1 MCLSRGRLIRLNG
14 PATFIQPI
22 RAPLPFPTS
31 HTRAGPSPS
40 LPHLPRTQ
48 ALLWTPPPSTVGSA
62 GRHLFQSFTGFQVLL
77 FLLLFVSPCPQ
88 LPSPCCSSPSRWVVC
103 PYSSDPVPT
112 APSLRRSNPSKQ
124 GHRAKLR
131 RTKCCCHQV
140 KMSQSSSS
148 SAGKYCSF
156 VLHPVAGLPLMASY
170 SVDEGDRQA
179 QEDEFL
185 FLEKFSKE

>member
-1 MCLSRGRLIRLNG
+1 MGQRRLFSPLG
-14 PATFIQPI
+14 LPFPSPLPTHVQDH
-22 RAPLPFPTS
+22 PLPFPTS
-31 HTRAGPSPS
+31 HAHKLCSS
-40 LPHLPRTQ
+40 
-48 ALLWTPPPSTVGSA
+48 LLWTPPPSTVGST

>member
-31 HTRAGPSPS
+31 HAQDHP
-40 LPHLPRTQ
+40 LPFPTSHAHKLCSS
-48 ALLWTPPPSTVGSA
+48 LLWTPPPSTVGSA

-88 LPSPCCSSPSRWVVC
+88 LPCSSPSRWVVC

-131 RTKCCCHQV
+131 RTKCCCHQ
-140 KMSQSSSS
+140 S
-148 SAGKYCSF
+148 
-156 VLHPVAGLPLMASY
+156 
-170 SVDEGDRQA
+170 
-179 QEDEFL
+179 EDESIL
-185 FLEKFSKE
+185 LLQRR